1 MLRIG
6 VLGVGNMGRG
16 HALRFAEGRIS
27 HAALAAVCD
36 ADPKRLE
43 DYGPDVAT
51 FTDPAALLRSG
62 RVDAVVIATPHPS
75 HADLTVAALKA
86 GLHVLVEKPIA
97 VHKAEAQRMI
107 RAHARRKRQV
117 FAAMFNQRTDPAY
130 QRMRDLVAG
139 GELGAVQRVNWIITD
154 WFRTHAYYQ
163 SGAWRATWRGEGGGV
178 LMNQCPHNLDLMVW
192 IAGMP
197 SRVRG
202 FCRLGRYHPIEVED
216 DVTAYLEYPG
226 GASGVFVTTTGEAPG
241 TNRLEIA
248 GTRGRLV
255 FENNLL
261 SIARNAQPSDAF
273 SRTSTERF
281 STPAVTREE
290 IALPDRGPQHLGIL
304 QNFVASIRGEAQLLA
319 PAAEGLHSLELANA
333 ILLSSLTNRTVD
345 LPLDAAAYER
355 RLKSL
360 MRRSGP

>member
-1 MLRIG
+1 
-6 VLGVGNMGRG
+6 MGRS
-16 HALRFAEGRIS
+16 HARHVAEGRVPN
-27 HAALAAVCD
+27 AVLTAVSD
-36 ADPKRLE
+36 ADPQRLK
-43 DYGPDVAT
+43 DFGPGVAT

-62 RVDAVVIATPHPS
+62 KADAVVIATPHPS
-75 HADLTVAALKA
+75 HADLTIAALQA
-86 GLHVLVEKPIA
+86 GKHVLVEKPIA
-97 VHKAEAQRMI
+97 VHKGEARRMI

-130 QRMRDLVAG
+130 QRMRDLVHG

-154 WFRTHAYYQ
+154 WFRTDAYYT

-197 SRVRG
+197 SKVRG

-216 DVTAYLEYPG
+216 DVTAYLEYLN
-226 GASGVFVTTTGEAPG
+226 GATGVFITTTGEAPG

-248 GTRGRLV
+248 GTCGRLV

-261 SIARNAQPSDAF
+261 TITRNAEPSDVF
-273 SRTSTERF
+273 SRTNKERF
-281 STPAVTREE
+281 SAPKTTREDVS
-290 IALPDRGPQHLGIL
+290 LPDRGPQHLGIL
-304 QNFVASIRGEAQLLA
+304 QNFVAAIRGEADLLA

-333 ILLSSLTNRTVD
+333 ILLSSLMNRTVD

-355 RLKSL
+355 RLKTLIRGS
-360 MRRSGP
+360 RR